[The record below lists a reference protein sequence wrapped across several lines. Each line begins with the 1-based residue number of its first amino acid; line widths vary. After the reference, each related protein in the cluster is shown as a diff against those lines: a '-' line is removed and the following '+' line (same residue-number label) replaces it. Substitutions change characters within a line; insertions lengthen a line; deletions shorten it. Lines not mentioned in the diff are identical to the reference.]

1 MIMTA
6 AARGLACILLMR
18 RMNTVADQERI
29 MQRSLCLTRECMG
42 LMTRIE
48 CVIRP
53 LPHDNGQWLV
63 LFAAGM
69 AQEQPSAIKSQGP
82 FNGMPEA
89 QSVLTSILENLSL
102 HGYRCLDDV
111 PIWSLHMQAEL
122 RRIGGDGAVCQR
134 SSLF

>member
-1 MIMTA
+1 
-6 AARGLACILLMR
+6 
-18 RMNTVADQERI
+18 MNTVADQERI

-53 LPHDNGQWLV
+53 IPHDGGQWMV

-69 AQEQPSAIKSQGP
+69 AEEQPSAIKSQGP
-82 FNGMPEA
+82 FNGLPAA
-89 QSVLTSILENLSL
+89 QAVLTSIIESLSL
-102 HGYRCLDDV
+102 HGYQCADDV
-111 PIWSLHMQAEL
+111 PIWTLHIQAEL
-122 RRIGGDGAVCQR
+122 RRINSGMVVCER